1 MGSGSSKS
9 KRRAIKICS
18 NQLLEPPVAPI
29 GSKKTVTCD
38 QKKEDNNKETP
49 AEGSNTTLTE
59 KDRFTSIDPDLKLI
73 EDILTE
79 SEDCF
84 FWPASSF
91 ARQMVTS
98 SQNANTS
105 HGSLFQVPQNQSAD
119 NKNLQTLNKT
129 MSVCEESQNKY
140 QTARDS
146 CNTTVSKMCNG
157 LPFVC
162 GRSVAT
168 GKPVKGSCMQ
178 SPPPQRTPLYII
190 TLFKCMQKYF
200 FFSVWI
206 KCGMIRTSIMFF
218 AVCGL
223 GFTLLLVLVTIDE
236 FGFGPNQEVNC
247 YCWANEPWPWDSP
260 PCICIFT
267 TG

>member
-38 QKKEDNNKETP
+38 QKKEDNNKETS

-59 KDRFTSIDPDLKLI
+59 KDRFISIDPDLKLI

-91 ARQMVTS
+91 ARQMVTR

-105 HGSLFQVPQNQSAD
+105 HGSLFQIPQNQSAD
-119 NKNLQTLNKT
+119 NKNLQIIKKT

-146 CNTTVSKMCNG
+146 CNTTAPVQQVLDIENNN
-157 LPFVC
+157 LPKFSNTFLAPAETSTPITYNDVEEALMDSIEKDFSYIHSTSPLQC
-162 GRSVAT
+162 GET
-168 GKPVKGSCMQ
+168 
-178 SPPPQRTPLYII
+178 
-190 TLFKCMQKYF
+190 
-200 FFSVWI
+200 
-206 KCGMIRTSIMFF
+206 
-218 AVCGL
+218 
-223 GFTLLLVLVTIDE
+223 
-236 FGFGPNQEVNC
+236 
-247 YCWANEPWPWDSP
+247 
-260 PCICIFT
+260 
-267 TG
+267 